1 MKTVVLIANSDPR
14 KSVIGGIGVYAK
26 NYLEYLTK
34 NNTKVVF
41 IGKKT
46 DGEIINI
53 FENLK
58 FIEVTNKSKQSDLL
72 FFIRLFAI
80 NRKIALSNDAVI
92 HAQRPDWIIPFK
104 NRKNKKLVTLHG
116 SHSKNIFLK
125 NGYLLGKLYSLI
137 EWIGLSAADNIISVS
152 EENISYYKTLYGK
165 NVTSKIMYVPPGIN
179 LANYEKLDRKKTRNI
194 YGFKED
200 DKIVLYLGRFEKE
213 KNLEILLR
221 AIKKANVKGF
231 FVGSGKQEKYLKKLA
246 QEIDIDI
253 KFKKPVKNE
262 LIPQILAGVDVL
274 GLTSL
279 YEGFPLVLIEA
290 MAAGIPCIS
299 TDVGDVRK
307 IIEDGVTGYIVDE
320 KTIVEKLKL
329 TLENSSKF
337 RSNCIIKAKKFSW
350 EVIGE
355 EIIYITR

>member
-1 MKTVVLIANSDPR
+1 MKAVVLIANSDPR
-14 KSVIGGIGVYAK
+14 RSVIGGVGVYAK

-41 IGKKT
+41 IGTKT
-46 DGEIINI
+46 EGKIIKH
-53 FENLK
+53 FENME
-58 FIEVTNKSKQSDLL
+58 FIEATRKSNQSDLL
-72 FFIRLFAI
+72 FFVNLFVI
-80 NRKIALSNDAVI
+80 NNVLALSNDTVI

-116 SHSKNIFLK
+116 SHAKNIFLK
-125 NGYLLGKLYSLI
+125 NGYFPGKLYSII

-152 EENISYYKTLYGK
+152 EENISFYKTLYGK
-165 NVTSKIMYVPPGIN
+165 HIISKMTYIPPGID
-179 LANYEKLDRKKTRNI
+179 LANYDNINRKKSRRK
-194 YGFKED
+194 YGFKKE

-213 KNLEILLR
+213 KNPEMLLR

-231 FVGSGKQEKYLKKLA
+231 FVGSGKQEKYLKKIT
-246 QEIDIDI
+246 QELDIDI
-253 KFKKPVKNE
+253 KFEKPVKNE
-262 LIPQILAGVDVL
+262 RVPEILACVDLL

-279 YEGFPLVLIEA
+279 HEGFPLVLIEA

-307 IIEDGVTGYIVDE
+307 IIEDGVTGYIVDD

-329 TLENSSKF
+329 TLQNSPKF
-337 RSNCIIKAKKFSW
+337 RWNCINKAKKFSW
-350 EVIGE
+350 EIIGRV
-355 EIIYITR
+355 YT